1 MPHSSLVA
9 PMPLA
14 VVTAALTAALI
25 AEDSGEPIQVDQYW
39 LTNSDHISRLGNME
53 YVKVQYAKTHLS
65 ALLASVESGQE
76 VTISRGERPVARLV
90 PVESAAA
97 RDLGFVA
104 YRVPDGF
111 FEDLPDEEL
120 TAWEGGE

>member
-1 MPHSSLVA
+1 MSPERA
-9 PMPLA
+9 TPLA
-14 VVTAALTAALI
+14 VVNAALTAAPTG
-25 AEDSGEPIQVDQYW
+25 ENSGEPIQVDQYW

-90 PVESAAA
+90 PVEAAAA

-104 YRVPDGF
+104 YRVPEGF
-111 FEDLPDEEL
+111 FHDLPDEEL